1 MTTVFSQSA
10 FQSKLKIIDF
20 IIHLKQSINIIV
32 SSGRA
37 VRALDF
43 QLPIILFEGPEF
55 KSCPGRLL
63 DLFALFCFNHLIGP
77 TSISAITTAE
87 GK

>member
-10 FQSKLKIIDF
+10 FQSKLKIMGF

-43 QLPIILFEGPEF
+43 QLPIILFEVL
-55 KSCPGRLL
+55 C
-63 DLFALFCFNHLIGP
+63 
-77 TSISAITTAE
+77 
-87 GK
+87 

>member
-10 FQSKLKIIDF
+10 FQSKLKIMDF

-32 SSGRA
+32 SSCRA

-43 QLPIILFEGPEF
+43 QLPIISFEGPEF
-55 KSCPGRLL
+55 KSCPDHLQ
-63 DLFALFCFNHLIGP
+63 DLFTLVLSSNPRPRLYR
-77 TSISAITTAE
+77 
-87 GK
+87 

>member
-10 FQSKLKIIDF
+10 FQSKLKIMGF

-32 SSGRA
+32 SRGRA

-55 KSCPGRLL
+55 KSFLDRLL
-63 DLFALFCFNHLIGP
+63 DLFVLVLSSNPQSRLYR
-77 TSISAITTAE
+77 
-87 GK
+87 

>member
-10 FQSKLKIIDF
+10 FQSKLKIMDF
-20 IIHLKQSINIIV
+20 IVHLKEPINIIV

-43 QLPIILFEGPEF
+43 QLPIILFEGSVF
-55 KSCPGRLL
+55 KSYPDRLL
-63 DLFALFCFNHLIGP
+63 DLFVLVLSSNPQSPLYR
-77 TSISAITTAE
+77 
-87 GK
+87 